1 VAVVTAPR
9 LRLFGPI
16 RAVILAAVALASAGT
31 GRAQSVAVIVPP
43 AGAAREA
50 WQALEEA
57 RYKDAEAAFSRA
69 LTSTPDDP
77 ALLVGSAI
85 VARRLGHTPEAKHA
99 LARALQIDPGMTP
112 ASQLLGTLLYES
124 GDTEGAIRVYEA
136 ALFRKPDNQ
145 PMLARVEEWRK
156 EAALH
161 DGFQRARGG
170 HFSVL
175 FEGQAEQQLAGVAVD
190 ILEEAYGRIG
200 DFLQVYPAEAVTVIL
215 YTQQQF
221 RDVTRTPG
229 WSGGLFDG
237 RIRLPVRG
245 GLEDRDE
252 LERVLT
258 HEYVHALLFSIAA
271 TGVPAW
277 LNEGLATALEPGGL
291 VRARQQLSRAR
302 APIPLADLRRSFAAL
317 SADRVPLAYSESA
330 LVVQAMLDRAG
341 AARLVGLLKDLAAG
355 TPFEP
360 AFASWI
366 QVSIDDFEREWAE
379 RARDSASSGRHRDPR

>member
-1 VAVVTAPR
+1 MR
-9 LRLFGPI
+9 R
-16 RAVILAAVALASAGT
+16 
-31 GRAQSVAVIVPP
+31 PP
-43 AGAAREA
+43 S
-50 WQALEEA
+50 EA
-57 RYKDAEAAFSRA
+57 RD
-69 LTSTPDDP
+69 
-77 ALLVGSAI
+77 
-85 VARRLGHTPEAKHA
+85 A

-124 GDTEGAIRVYEA
+124 GDTEAAIRVYEA

-145 PMLARVEEWRK
+145 PMIERVGEWRK

-161 DGFQRARGG
+161 NGFRQAQGG

-175 FEGQAEQQLAGVAVD
+175 FEGQAEEQLASAAVD
-190 ILEEAYGRIG
+190 ILEGAYGRIG
-200 DFLQVYPAEAVTVIL
+200 DFLQIYPAEAVTVIL

-245 GLEDRDE
+245 GLETKGE

-291 VRARQQLSRAR
+291 SRAQHELSRAR
-302 APIPLADLRRSFAAL
+302 SPIPLADLRRSFASL
-317 SADRVPLAYSESA
+317 PVDRVPLAYSESA

-341 AARLVGLLKDLAAG
+341 PVRLVGLIRDLAAG

-360 AFASWI
+360 AFESWI
-366 QVSIDDFEREWAE
+366 QVSVGDFERDWVE
-379 RARDSASSGRHRDPR
+379 RARDEGGNVPHRDPR